1 MTNTGVSVASTT
13 ATATALP
20 ALIVLGLDDG
30 GKAHASWFGEAETDV
45 AEKAA
50 GMMGM
55 AALRASTDELRDLAG
70 KLPQGRVFQSGKA
83 FVPFVKVPLFDKIA
97 THLPKSYKWP
107 VRAAKPAEKPKPG
120 KKASGTGAQESGPK
134 RPEPSRPTDW
144 AKIEMGS
151 LVLATEGAY
160 QGWFEAQV
168 VRIST
173 DGVYSL
179 RWRDWLD
186 VPVFTRK
193 LIHIALLH
201 PEHTD

>member
-1 MTNTGVSVASTT
+1 M
-13 ATATALP
+13 
-20 ALIVLGLDDG
+20 GLDDG
-30 GKAHASWFGEAETDV
+30 GKAHASWFGEAETDL

-70 KLPQGRVFQSGKA
+70 KLPQGRVFSSGKA
-83 FVPFVKVPLFDKIA
+83 FVPFVKATMFDKIA
-97 THLPKSYKWP
+97 EHLPRSYVWP
-107 VRAAKPAEKPKPG
+107 IRPVKPATNDRLPTGKT
-120 KKASGTGAQESGPK
+120 KKASGTGAPESGPR
-134 RPEPSRPTDW
+134 RPEALRPTDW
-144 AKIEMGS
+144 DKIEPGS
-151 LVLATEGAY
+151 LVLATEGTY

-168 VRIST
+168 VKISPE
-173 DGVYSL
+173 GVYTL

-186 VPVFTRK
+186 VPVFTRR

>member
-1 MTNTGVSVASTT
+1 MTHAAVSAGTS
-13 ATATALP
+13 TALP
-20 ALIVLGLDDG
+20 AVILFGMDDG
-30 GKAHASWFGEAETDV
+30 GKAHASWFDETETDL
-45 AEKAA
+45 AERAA

-55 AALRASTDELRDLAG
+55 AALRASTAELRELAG
-70 KLPQGRVFQSGKA
+70 KLPHGKVFASGKA
-83 FVPFVKVPLFDKIA
+83 FVPFVKVTMFDKIA
-97 THLPKSYKWP
+97 DHLPSSYKWP
-107 VRAAKPAEKPKPG
+107 LRPAKAAAEKSKPG
-120 KKASGTGAQESGPK
+120 KKASAAAAQEDGPK

-144 AKIEMGS
+144 TKVEVGS

-173 DGVYSL
+173 DGVYTL

>member
-1 MTNTGVSVASTT
+1 MTQLASSIG
-13 ATATALP
+13 APAAALP

-30 GKAHASWFGEAETDV
+30 GKAHASWFGEAEV
-45 AEKAA
+45 GMAEKAA

-55 AALRASTDELRDLAG
+55 AALPVADASDLRGLTD
-70 KLPQGRVFQSGKA
+70 KLPHGRVFESGRA
-83 FVPFVKVPLFDKIA
+83 FVPFVKRTIYDAIA
-97 THLPKSYKWP
+97 THLPPGYRFP
-107 VRAAKPAEKPKPG
+107 ARAAIDRPPPG
-120 KKASGTGAQESGPK
+120 KSKKASGTGAPESGPK

-144 AKIEMGS
+144 TKIEVGS

-160 QGWFEAQV
+160 QGWYEAQV
-168 VRIST
+168 VKIST
-173 DGVYSL
+173 EGLYTL

-186 VPVFTRK
+186 MPVFTRK

>member
-1 MTNTGVSVASTT
+1 MTNSAVSAG
-13 ATATALP
+13 TATALP

-30 GKAHASWFGEAETDV
+30 GKAHASWFGEGETDV

-70 KLPQGRVFQSGKA
+70 KLPQGRVFASGKA
-83 FVPFVKVPLFDKIA
+83 FVPFVKAATFDKIA
-97 THLPKSYKWP
+97 THLPSTYKWP
-107 VRAAKPAEKPKPG
+107 IRAAKPAAEKPKPG
-120 KKASGTGAQESGPK
+120 KKASSTGTQESGPK
-134 RPEPSRPTDW
+134 RPEPSQPTDW
-144 AKIEMGS
+144 AKIEVGS

-168 VRIST
+168 VRISP

>member
-1 MTNTGVSVASTT
+1 MTNAAVSAGT
-13 ATATALP
+13 ATAMP

-30 GKAHASWFGEAETDV
+30 GKAHASWFGEAETDL

-70 KLPQGRVFQSGKA
+70 KLPQGKVFASGKA
-83 FVPFVKVPLFDKIA
+83 FVPFVKATTFDKIT
-97 THLPKSYKWP
+97 THLPSSYKWP
-107 VRAAKPAEKPKPG
+107 VRAAKPAAEKP
-120 KKASGTGAQESGPK
+120 KKASGASAPEVGPT

-144 AKIEMGS
+144 TKIEVGS
-151 LVLATEGAY
+151 LVLATEGAF

-168 VRIST
+168 VRINT
-173 DGVYSL
+173 DGIYTL

-186 VPVFTRK
+186 MPVFTRK

>member
-1 MTNTGVSVASTT
+1 MTNAAVSAGT
-13 ATATALP
+13 ATASP

-30 GKAHASWFGEAETDV
+30 GKAHASWFGEDETDV

-70 KLPQGRVFQSGKA
+70 KLPQGRVFASGKA
-83 FVPFVKVPLFDKIA
+83 FVPFVKAATFDKIA
-97 THLPKSYKWP
+97 THLPSTYKWP
-107 VRAAKPAEKPKPG
+107 IRAAKPAAEKLKPG
-120 KKASGTGAQESGPK
+120 KKASSTGIQESGPK

-144 AKIEMGS
+144 AKIEVGS

-168 VRIST
+168 VRISP

>member
-1 MTNTGVSVASTT
+1 MTNGVPSAASS
-13 ATATALP
+13 ASASP
-20 ALIVLGLDDG
+20 AVIVLGLDDG
-30 GKAHASWFGEAETDV
+30 GKAHASWFGDNDTGL

-55 AALRASTDELRDLAG
+55 AALPVDADDLRQLAG
-70 KLPQGRVFQSGKA
+70 RLPRGKVFESGRA
-83 FVPFVKVPLFDKIA
+83 FVPFVKRDLYEAIA
-97 THLPKSYKWP
+97 THLPAGYKFP
-107 VRAAKPAEKPKPG
+107 VRVADDRPPAAKSKNAN
-120 KKASGTGAQESGPK
+120 ATGAPESGPK

-144 AKIEMGS
+144 TKIEVGS

-160 QGWFEAQV
+160 EGWFEAQV
-168 VRIST
+168 VKISPE
-173 DGVYSL
+173 GVYTL

-186 VPVFTRK
+186 MPVFTRR

>member
-1 MTNTGVSVASTT
+1 MTNAAVSANSS
-13 ATATALP
+13 TALP

-30 GKAHASWFGEAETDV
+30 GKAHASWFGQGETDL

-50 GMMGM
+50 VMMGM
-55 AALRASTDELRDLAG
+55 AALPASTDELRDLAG
-70 KLPQGRVFQSGKA
+70 KLPQGRVFASGKA
-83 FVPFVKVPLFDKIA
+83 FVPFVKAAMFDKIA
-97 THLPKSYKWP
+97 THLPSSYKWP
-107 VRAAKPAEKPKPG
+107 ARAAKPAAEKPKPG
-120 KKASGTGAQESGPK
+120 KKASGTGAQEGGPK

-144 AKIEMGS
+144 TKIEVGS

>member
-1 MTNTGVSVASTT
+1 MTNAAVSTASP
-13 ATATALP
+13 AALP

-55 AALRASTDELRDLAG
+55 AAVRASTDELRDLAG
-70 KLPQGRVFQSGKA
+70 KLPQGRVFASGKA
-83 FVPFVKVPLFDKIA
+83 FVPFVKAATFDMIA
-97 THLPKSYKWP
+97 DHLPKSYVWP
-107 VRAAKPAEKPKPG
+107 VRAAKPAVEKIKPG
-120 KKASGTGAQESGPK
+120 KRASGTGAPESGPR
-134 RPEPSRPTDW
+134 RPEPHWPTDW
-144 AKIEMGS
+144 EKIEVGS
-151 LVLATEGAY
+151 LVLATEGAF

-168 VRIST
+168 VKISPEGLYT
-173 DGVYSL
+173 L

-186 VPVFTRK
+186 VPVFTRR